1 MRDNLRSDQ
10 NITACHD
17 IYGENKKS
25 FCPFLFFQKSQLLKN
40 RIKKNLITISPL
52 YIISIYL
59 IYSPLIQNKIRSIPI
74 VLISA
79 NTIQGNA
86 YVNAI
91 YIYKYISKI
100 LIEKHTHTRK
110 ILLFIRFMENVMNY
124 ITAGLFFISL
134 KNNNMTAV

>member
-1 MRDNLRSDQ
+1 VIKTLLPAMTSIVR
-10 NITACHD
+10 I
-17 IYGENKKS
+17 EN
-25 FCPFLFFQKSQLLKN
+25 FLSISLFSKISAAEESEESH
-40 RIKKNLITISPL
+40 LITISPF
-52 YIISIYL
+52 ISFYL
-59 IYSPLIQNKIRSIPI
+59 IYPLLIQNKIRSIPI

-100 LIEKHTHTRK
+100 LIEKHTRK

-124 ITAGLFFISL
+124 ITAGLF
-134 KNNNMTAV
+134 A